1 MERTVE
7 AWTRTRASG
16 DRARKILRDEALAV
30 LGGTQVRLVAA
41 LGPAPPMG
49 HDIELD
55 LGEPEELDR
64 TVVVPVR
71 WHALGRER
79 LFPRFAGEL
88 VVEHDV
94 DAGARL
100 RLSGRYAVP
109 FGVVGRFGDG
119 LAGRRVA
126 RRCMED
132 LLTRI
137 AANLDAA
144 AGVEPDPVGHPY
156 VVTVT
161 EGHAIDRAT

>member
-16 DRARKILRDEALAV
+16 DRARKVLRDEALTV
-30 LGGTQVRLVAA
+30 LGGTQVMLVAA
-41 LGPAPPMG
+41 VGPAPPIR
-49 HDIELD
+49 HDVELE

-64 TVVVPVR
+64 AVVIPVR

-137 AANLDAA
+137 ASNLDAA
-144 AGVEPDPVGHPY
+144 SGVDPDPEGHPY

-161 EGHAIDRAT
+161 EGHATDRAT